1 MFVCGVAMTQEE
13 AFSPTSE
20 VSEDKLDEV
29 ANSAKENM
37 SNWARVCP
45 SCGAYSPKY
54 MESCTECGFTQ
65 SLRTIKKVNRSSTFR
80 QDPAIEQKANAI
92 FPKTPYRQR
101 KDIREMVECPMCNG
115 TGKIFLEYLDEY
127 DSLDGNQEDRW
138 LQCADCDGS
147 GKIPKDVIID
157 RKNKTLMK
165 HLLEVLSGF
174 LP

>member
-1 MFVCGVAMTQEE
+1 MFVWGVAMTQEE
-13 AFSPTSE
+13 AFSPTSK

-29 ANSAKENM
+29 ANSANENM

-54 MESCTECGFTQ
+54 MESCTACGVAFKPRK
-65 SLRTIKKVNRSSTFR
+65 S
-80 QDPAIEQKANAI
+80 QD
-92 FPKTPYRQR
+92 R
-101 KDIREMVECPMCNG
+101 MVPCPMCNG
-115 TGKIFLEYLDEY
+115 TGTIYLEYLDDY
-127 DSLDGNQEDRW
+127 DSLEGNQEDRW